1 MPPQYKFVEVSP
13 VSEATLEAAVNE
25 WVGRGWHLEGIRFV
39 TAEGAPRPQLAYVSF
54 VTHAAPETGPEPGA
68 PPEPRPGSRPEPR
81 PVEGPEQP
89 ARVITAPGGDEVE

>member
-25 WVGRGWHLEGIRFV
+25 WVGRGWQLEGIRFV

-54 VTHAAPETGPEPGA
+54 VTHAAPPETGPEPEPG
-68 PPEPRPGSRPEPR
+68 PGPERGSIEA
-81 PVEGPEQP
+81 PEQP